1 MDYIKK
7 KNIIS
12 LFIYLIIIVLTYGFF
27 QYIQKNKE
35 EEISKSNIKLQI
47 VKVFNNSFEVKIKE
61 NNYGFKIDDIA
72 YVSVIDNKDFSFND
86 YSEGEYIKATFQMIQ
101 ESYPPTIIATN
112 IKKVSEDSFTD
123 IEIERAKEIVLNR
136 LKNSD
141 RELKRLSYDEIF
153 EDKVKESYI
162 KYGRG
167 STNNINENNI
177 IVLHADFE
185 IKNNKFGMAGKYEDW
200 AFILIRENKDSEWI
214 IDDQGY

>member
-12 LFIYLIIIVLTYGFF
+12 LFINLAIIVLIVAFF

-61 NNYGFKIDDIA
+61 NNYGFKVDDIA

-101 ESYPPTIIATN
+101 ESYPHTIIATV
-112 IKKVSEDSFTD
+112 IEKISEHSFTD
-123 IEIERAKEIVLNR
+123 YEIEREKEVVYR
-136 LKNSD
+136 
-141 RELKRLSYDEIF
+141 
-153 EDKVKESYI
+153 
-162 KYGRG
+162 
-167 STNNINENNI
+167 
-177 IVLHADFE
+177 
-185 IKNNKFGMAGKYEDW
+185 
-200 AFILIRENKDSEWI
+200 
-214 IDDQGY
+214 